1 MSNPGMSNFFAGQVE
16 HILFQ
21 IRCEIP
27 SSDGGRIRRRLGTQ
41 AMAGQARVYA
51 ETYFLYVAGKNP
63 RRTPLSGKMAIYGWT
78 LIDGIDAF
86 GQAGNPSGSRIFMD
100 NAF

>member
-1 MSNPGMSNFFAGQVE
+1 MSNSEMSNFFTEQ
-16 HILFQ
+16 
-21 IRCEIP
+21 
-27 SSDGGRIRRRLGTQ
+27 GRT
-41 AMAGQARVYA
+41 RVYA

-86 GQAGNPSGSRIFMD
+86 GEAGNPSGGCIFMD
-100 NAF
+100 NAL